1 MSSDVRKLFAN
12 RLKAIRAERNLSQL
26 DLALLCNVDRTF
38 IGRIETL
45 KRTPSLVILQKIAD
59 GLGMELWQLL
69 KFD

>member
-69 KFD
+69 KFN